1 MQNVYFCLFDKR
13 PLRRENNKT
22 KDETTFN
29 INNLRRNY
37 WRKKKEKKKKPKARV
52 FASGSR
58 PFFGTC
64 L

>member
-37 WRKKKEKKKKPKARV
+37 WRKKKKNKARV

-58 PFFGTC
+58 PFFGTR